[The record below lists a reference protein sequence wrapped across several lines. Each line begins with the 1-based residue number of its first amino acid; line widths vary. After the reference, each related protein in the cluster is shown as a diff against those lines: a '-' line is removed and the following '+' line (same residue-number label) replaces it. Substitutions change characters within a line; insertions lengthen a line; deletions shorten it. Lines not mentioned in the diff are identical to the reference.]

1 MRVDMRILPLVLVLA
16 FGAAPAFAADDANT
30 ITVIQEDGKRVTI
43 EMDNPDAL
51 LPGRDT
57 PPPARK
63 QAEPPPVPV
72 APVEAAPLDVK
83 PVEAKPYVDEIVA
96 PEGRAEPVE
105 SVPAPAPAKEKKTT
119 KASKAKKSGKK
130 KKAPPVPPRP
140 PAQKQIGDAEGE
152 VVVREISER
161 MAASIALETA
171 PASTGFVSSR
181 QSYKGADVYVVTFK
195 TPDGPYDV
203 LVDVVTGD
211 VVVQGYVENEPES
224 GPTKPGH
231 LPRDW
236 QPYKPATQPGIRG
249 KTSASIRGR

>member
-1 MRVDMRILPLVLVLA
+1 MKLDTRILPLVLALA
-16 FGAAPAFAADDANT
+16 FSAAPAFAAEDANT
-30 ITVIQEDGKRVTI
+30 ITVIQEDGSKVTVDMG
-43 EMDNPDAL
+43 EPDAI
-51 LPGRDT
+51 LPGRDA
-57 PPPARK
+57 PLPARK
-63 QAEPPPVPV
+63 QVEPPPVPV

-96 PEGRAEPVE
+96 PESRAEPADAA
-105 SVPAPAPAKEKKTT
+105 PAPAPVKEKKT
-119 KASKAKKSGKK
+119 AKAKKSGKK

-140 PAQKQIGDAEGE
+140 PAQKEIRDAEGE
-152 VVVREISER
+152 VIVREISER

-171 PASTGFVSSR
+171 PPSTSFTSMR

-195 TPDGPYDV
+195 TPEGPYDV

-231 LPRDW
+231 LPQDW
-236 QPYKPATQPGIRG
+236 QPYKPVTQPGIRG

>member
-1 MRVDMRILPLVLVLA
+1 MRFDTRALPFALILA
-16 FGAAPAFAADDANT
+16 FSAAPAFAADDANT
-30 ITVIQEDGKRVTI
+30 ITVIQEDGKRVTV

-72 APVEAAPLDVK
+72 DPVEAVPLDVK

-105 SVPAPAPAKEKKTT
+105 SAPAPAPVKEK

-130 KKAPPVPPRP
+130 KKTPPVPPRP
-140 PAQKQIGDAEGE
+140 PVQKQIRDAEGE
-152 VVVREISER
+152 VLVREISER

-171 PASTGFVSSR
+171 PASTGFTSSR
-181 QSYKGADVYVVTFK
+181 QSYKGLDVYVVTFK

-211 VVVQGYVENEPES
+211 VVVQGYVENEPAVI
-224 GPTKPGH
+224 PTKPGH
-231 LPRDW
+231 LPSDW
-236 QPYKPATQPGIRG
+236 QPYKPVSPAGIRG